1 MEITP
6 SVTPEEVVAKIMMA
20 SRDPD
25 LEATGGVAPSEH
37 AQAAAGAGPA
47 SAPRSAPAAAPAA
60 PPPSP
65 ASQAQQAQQLA

>member
-6 SVTPEEVVAKIMMA
+6 SLTPEEVVAKIMMA

-37 AQAAAGAGPA
+37 VQAAAAKAPA
-47 SAPRSAPAAAPAA
+47 AAAAAPRAAAAAPAA
-60 PPPSP
+60 PAP
-65 ASQAQQAQQLA
+65 QAQQTQLA